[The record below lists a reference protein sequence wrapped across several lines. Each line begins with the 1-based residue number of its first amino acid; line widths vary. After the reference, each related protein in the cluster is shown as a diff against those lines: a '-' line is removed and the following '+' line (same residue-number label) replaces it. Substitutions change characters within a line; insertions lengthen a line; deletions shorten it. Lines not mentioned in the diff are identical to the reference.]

1 VKFILQQPVLQ
12 EEAIMIAWKIWHDT
26 RNRFYGSILFVLAIS
41 VFHVALFPFLKG
53 VLKMSEIDVSQIP
66 EVRQMVESFAS
77 YTNIRWFEE
86 IERNAIF
93 GIILALGGVLAER
106 KSKTML
112 LTLGLPI
119 QRRTWILFQFGIVM
133 LLLLTLNLLA
143 SPSLIAGGYIF
154 NTPIPVSHILLGAFM
169 LTLTAAPFVGMTILF
184 TSISGDNLRACLYSF
199 GFLILTNKL
208 DFFNV
213 ADPWLPESFMRTLIE
228 PKFHWQALISIL
240 AITTFAL
247 VSAIKRF
254 EQTDY

>member
-1 VKFILQQPVLQ
+1 
-12 EEAIMIAWKIWHDT
+12 MIAWKIWHDT
-26 RNRFYGSILFVLAIS
+26 RNRFYGSIFFVLAIS

-53 VLKMSEIDVSQIP
+53 IIKMSEIDVSQIP
-66 EVRQMVESFAS
+66 EVRNMIESFVS

-93 GIILALGGVLAER
+93 GVILALGGVLAEA
-106 KSKTML
+106 KSKTIL
-112 LTLGLPI
+112 LTLGLPVR
-119 QRRTWILFQFGIVM
+119 RRTWVLFQFGMVM
-133 LLLLTLNLLA
+133 LFLLALNLLA
-143 SPSLIAGGYIF
+143 SPSLIAGGYIY
-154 NTPIPVSHILLGAFM
+154 NQPIPVPHVLLGAFM

-213 ADPWLPESFMRTLIE
+213 ADPWLPESFMRTLVE
-228 PKFHWQALISIL
+228 PTFHWQAAVSIVV
-240 AITTFAL
+240 ITTLSLF
-247 VSAIKRF
+247 SAIKRF